1 VRALEALLAPAVAAR
16 ATVLAVDLAVLDLL
30 NNQIGQAEQ
39 RLATVLPNAPAGVLT
54 IGVVSPTTLPGSPRR
69 SLPTVKGI
77 RIHQPLP

>member
-39 RLATVLPNAPAGVLT
+39 HLATALPRVLNT
-54 IGVVSPTTLPGSPRR
+54 MPRH
-69 SLPTVKGI
+69 P
-77 RIHQPLP
+77 